1 LDWLTYTRIV
11 REWFVRTVMQL
22 NYDFY
27 ASESLPFICLSAM
40 LPVRW
45 MSPESIREGL
55 FTPCTDVWSYGVT
68 LWELSTIG
76 GFPYQGMS
84 NAQILERVEQGCTLE
99 IPHQSSLEM

>member
-1 LDWLTYTRIV
+1 MV
-11 REWFVRTVMQL
+11 VPTVMQIK
-22 NYDFY
+22 YD
-27 ASESLPFICLSAM
+27 SHLTESFPFLCLSAM

-55 FTPCTDVWSYGVT
+55 FTPCTEVWSYGVT

-84 NAQILERVEQGCTLE
+84 NAQILEKVEHGCTLE
-99 IPHQSSLEM
+99 IPHQSSSEM

>member
-1 LDWLTYTRIV
+1 
-11 REWFVRTVMQL
+11 
-22 NYDFY
+22 
-27 ASESLPFICLSAM
+27 M

-55 FTPCTDVWSYGVT
+55 FTQFTDVWSYGVT

-84 NAQILERVEQGCTLE
+84 NAQVLENVEQGCTLE
-99 IPHQSSLEM
+99 IPHQSSQEM

>member
-1 LDWLTYTRIV
+1 MSFLFHGLT
-11 REWFVRTVMQL
+11 
-22 NYDFY
+22 
-27 ASESLPFICLSAM
+27 AM

-84 NAQILERVEQGCTLE
+84 NAEVSERVEKGYTLE
-99 IPHQSSLEM
+99 LPSQSSPEMYVSLIDFLKEIVFVSCLGHLASDQ